1 MDMKSEAKKTDL
13 RELLR
18 EVLATA
24 REESAK
30 QGGTQTETDP
40 KQKPNQP

>member
-1 MDMKSEAKKTDL
+1 MDMKSEAKKADL

-30 QGGTQTETDP
+30 QGGAKAEL
-40 KQKPNQP
+40 K